1 MAISQTYIDFSIGN
15 IETLHGRFANELCN
29 ILKRHTG
36 KHEEY
41 YELVSV
47 NNIVGKV
54 IDILYDYIPYGNST
68 LNDLANGLTET
79 EMESLIKYSYKV
91 LNKYTNNIF
100 IPTDPNV
107 YL

>member
-1 MAISQTYIDFSIGN
+1 MAISQTYLDVTIGN
-15 IETLHGRFANELCN
+15 LETLHGRFANELCN

>member
-1 MAISQTYIDFSIGN
+1 MAISQTYLDVTIGN
-15 IETLHGRFANELCN
+15 LETLHGRFANELCN

-68 LNDLANGLTET
+68 LNDLANGLTEA
-79 EMESLIKYSYKV
+79 EVESLIKYSYKV

>member
-1 MAISQTYIDFSIGN
+1 MVISQDYINVTIGN
-15 IETLHGRFANELCN
+15 LETLHGRFGNELCN

-36 KHEEY
+36 KQEEY
-41 YELVSV
+41 YELVSI
-47 NNIVGKV
+47 NNVVGKI
-54 IDILYDYIPYGNST
+54 IDLLYEYVPYGNST

-79 EMESLIKYSYKV
+79 EMESLIKYAYKV

-100 IPTDPNV
+100 IPTNPNV